1 MQSGAAGHR
10 FWIGVALLPVALML
24 LAGLPGC
31 GRHGKGGP
39 EGGSDLTPAQT
50 KLKRGVELTQ
60 ARQEQIDVF
69 VETSGYLEAE
79 GQTPIG
85 AGVAGIVDEVLF
97 REGQWVDA
105 DTILVKIDQRRY
117 EAAAAVARANVVR
130 AEAAVTL
137 ARDLAQRDIESGRA
151 TSDADRARTGLG
163 LRIAQAEMASARAAR
178 DLAEHNLRRSQVRA
192 PYPGQINQRMVT
204 PGTYLEEKT
213 VIGTIA
219 DERRIRLV
227 GWVPEKAAHFARELM
242 ARQEPARAARLI
254 GAWLGSPP
262 GTAASGALWTGLAGQ
277 SLECSGRLPIG
288 ATIFFRLGPFPKH
301 EFKARIFYLSRV
313 ANLDTHMFECKA
325 EIEALATM
333 VDGKPI
339 EMKPGY
345 TARIKCQL
353 RSEPNAITIPEES
366 VRASERGF
374 IAFVPEHRRD
384 RDGKPALDK
393 DGNPVW
399 IAKARTLELGYRP
412 PGEGK
417 VEVLSGLEAGRWVV
431 SRGAEALEDG
441 TPIEFPPEQLEQLL
455 QQR

>member
-1 MQSGAAGHR
+1 MV
-10 FWIGVALLPVALML
+10 GVLVLVACQ
-24 LAGLPGC
+24 AGC
-31 GRHGKGGP
+31 GRHGKAAP
-39 EGGSDLTPAQT
+39 VGGSDLPPSQT
-50 KLKRGVELTQ
+50 KLKRSVELTQ
-60 ARQEQIDVF
+60 SRKEQIDVF
-69 VETSGYLEAE
+69 VETVGYLEPE

-85 AGVAGIVDEVLF
+85 AGVTGIVDEVLF

-117 EAAAAVARANVVR
+117 AAAAAVARANAVR

-137 ARDLAQRDIESGRA
+137 ARDLALRDIESGRG
-151 TSDADRARTGLG
+151 TSEADRARTSLG
-163 LRIAQAEMASARAAR
+163 LRIAEAELASAKAAR

-204 PGTYLEEKT
+204 PGMYLEEKT

-242 ARQEPARAARLI
+242 AKQEPTRAARLV
-254 GAWLGSPP
+254 GAWLGGRLP
-262 GTAASGALWTGLAGQ
+262 WIGLAAQ
-277 SLECSGRLPIG
+277 SLDCAARLPIG
-288 ATIFFRLGPFPKH
+288 ASILFRLGPFPKH

-313 ANLDTHMFECKA
+313 ANPDTHMFECKA
-325 EIEALATM
+325 EIEALSA
-333 VDGKPI
+333 VIDGKSV
-339 EMKPGY
+339 ELKPGY

-374 IAFVPEHRRD
+374 IVFVPEQRLD
-384 RDGKPALDK
+384 RNGKPALDK

-399 IAKARTLELGYRP
+399 IARARTLELGYRP
-412 PGEGK
+412 PGQGK

-441 TPIEFPPEQLEQLL
+441 TPIEFPPEQMELLL
-455 QQR
+455 QSR

>member
-1 MQSGAAGHR
+1 MRSGAAR
-10 FWIGVALLPVALML
+10 VSFWMVVAVVPAAVVLV
-24 LAGLPGC
+24 AGLSGC
-31 GRHGKGGP
+31 GRHGKAAP
-39 EGGSDLTPAQT
+39 VGGSDLPPSQT

-79 GQTPIG
+79 GQTPIA
-85 AGVAGIVDEVLF
+85 AGVTGIVDEVLF
-97 REGQWVDA
+97 REGQWVDT
-105 DTILVKIDQRRY
+105 DTVLVKVDQRRY

-130 AEAAVTL
+130 AEAAVIL
-137 ARDLAQRDIESGRA
+137 AQDLAQRDIESGRA
-151 TSDADRARTGLG
+151 TADADRARTSLG
-163 LRIAQAEMASARAAR
+163 LRIAQAELASAKAAR
-178 DLAEHNLRRSQVRA
+178 DLAEHNLRRSQVHA
-192 PYPGQINQRMVT
+192 PYPGQINQRMVA
-204 PGTYLEEKT
+204 PGAYLEEKT

-242 ARQEPARAARLI
+242 AKHEPVRAARLA
-254 GAWLGSPP
+254 GAWLNGRLP
-262 GTAASGALWTGLAGQ
+262 WMGLAAQ
-277 SLECSGRLPIG
+277 SLDCAGRLPIG
-288 ATIFFRLGPFPKH
+288 ASILFRLGPFPKH

-313 ANLDTHMFECKA
+313 ANPDTHMFECKA
-325 EIEALATM
+325 EIDAQTTRI
-333 VDGKPI
+333 DGKPI

-353 RSEPNAITIPEES
+353 RSEPNAITIPEEA

-374 IAFVPEHRRD
+374 IVFVPEQRRG
-384 RDGKPALDK
+384 RDGKPALDR

-441 TPIEFPPEQLEQLL
+441 TPIEFPPEQMELL
-455 QQR
+455 MKQR